1 MKNRCQVFEKS
12 IGLYII
18 VLITLFYSCAEDK
31 GNYDYKAVNEV
42 IVTGVTEDTSVMRG
56 EVLNIHPVIG
66 RSLQASEEGL
76 EYSWSLAGKEIGTSR
91 DLAYSVPETLNVG
104 KYDCRYV
111 VTDTKNGMKYFVDF
125 NVNVVSNFSWGYY
138 FLCEEPDQSTVLS
151 YFSSKEGTTECLHAT
166 KIGDYAL
173 GKQPKA
179 IIDYFGNISS
189 LNDYFYSFNI
199 ITSQGD
205 NPVIMTNN
213 GAFMPSGLIND
224 HSFIYEGDTFN
235 PTDAVYMLTDAVYYV
250 SNGKIYSYNSGLL
263 YRAAK
268 HDKEYYWSNP
278 ASAYTYVYVFDE
290 LSKKFYILKN
300 QIDDPALGLVSDPY
314 ALDRVVEIKNQ
325 PSYEGQTIIYK
336 YVSRAHV
343 MSMATAQ
350 TGKINLIS
358 FEYIDFKK
366 ATEEEPAVN

>member
-1 MKNRCQVFEKS
+1 MFDFKSLPEFSKLFPDEQACITFLEKERWGDHVVSPFDPESKVYKCKGNRYKCKNTGKYFNVRTGTIFENSKVSLRKWMLACYFVVEMKRGVSSLQLSKIVGVTQKTAWFMLQRIHNCFSIEIKEPCLKGEIEVDETYIGGKNKNRHSK
-12 IGLYII
+12 
-18 VLITLFYSCAEDK
+18 DK
-31 GNYDYKAVNEV
+31 VKDAQ
-42 IVTGVTEDTSVMRG
+42 
-56 EVLNIHPVIG
+56 G
-66 RSLQASEEGL
+66 RSLKDKTPVFGTLQREGFVV
-76 EYSWSLAGKEIGTSR
+76 A
-91 DLAYSVPETLNVG
+91 
-104 KYDCRYV
+104 YV

-138 FLCEEPDQSTVLS
+138 FLCEEPDQSAVLS

-179 IIDYFGNISS
+179 IIDHFGNISS

-224 HSFIYEGDTFN
+224 QSFIYEGDTFN

-290 LSKKFYILKN
+290 LSKKFYILGKH
-300 QIDDPALGLVSDPY
+300 
-314 ALDRVVEIKNQ
+314 
-325 PSYEGQTIIYK
+325 IYCC
-336 YVSRAHV
+336 
-343 MSMATAQ
+343 
-350 TGKINLIS
+350 
-358 FEYIDFKK
+358 
-366 ATEEEPAVN
+366 

>member
-76 EYSWSLAGKEIGTSR
+76 EYSWSLAGKEIGTNR
-91 DLAYSVPETLNVG
+91 DLAYFVPETLNVG

-138 FLCEEPDQSTVLS
+138 FLCEEPDQSAVLS

-179 IIDYFGNISS
+179 IIDHFGNISS

-224 HSFIYEGDTFN
+224 QSFIYEGDTFN
-235 PTDAVYMLTDAVYYV
+235 PTDAVYMLTDAVYY
-250 SNGKIYSYNSGLL
+250 
-263 YRAAK
+263 
-268 HDKEYYWSNP
+268 
-278 ASAYTYVYVFDE
+278 
-290 LSKKFYILKN
+290 
-300 QIDDPALGLVSDPY
+300 
-314 ALDRVVEIKNQ
+314 EI
-325 PSYEGQTIIYK
+325 G
-336 YVSRAHV
+336 RAHV
-343 MSMATAQ
+343 
-350 TGKINLIS
+350 
-358 FEYIDFKK
+358 
-366 ATEEEPAVN
+366 